1 MDLDHPVIEHTWN
14 ARSQQPVVV
23 LYVVAVFVGFMA
35 LAHFVFH
42 SAEGVKALLLTA
54 IGAVVGLIPS
64 VLTRIE
70 YQLTEAGLAKRPLRT
85 KDPKEFK
92 AVFAWDEL
100 SHLLPTKSGFKFY
113 KRVETSNPFLRF
125 LKLHLSG
132 DHSGEFHVEPQDRG
146 RVRAMIDRH
155 GIPTSKPRAVAR
167 VGPASR
173 A

>member
-1 MDLDHPVIEHTWN
+1 MNPDHAAVEHTWN

-70 YQLTEAGLAKRPLRT
+70 YRLTETGLAKRPLRA
-85 KDPKEFK
+85 KKPKEFK
-92 AVFAWDEL
+92 EVFAWDQL

-113 KRVETSNPFLRF
+113 KRVEASNSFLRF

-155 GIPTSKPRAVAR
+155 GIPTSKLPTAGR